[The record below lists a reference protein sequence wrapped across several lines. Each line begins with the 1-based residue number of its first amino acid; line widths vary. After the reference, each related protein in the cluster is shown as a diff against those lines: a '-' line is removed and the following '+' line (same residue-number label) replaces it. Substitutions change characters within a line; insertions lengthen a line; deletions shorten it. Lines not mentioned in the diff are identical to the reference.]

1 MVVKVKLE
9 GLNIV
14 RARGK
19 YYVYL
24 RDSGEALLRGFEGS
38 REDLNKRLA
47 AVDMIDRYNRR
58 RKRDLTKTFPEGTLG
73 GLIQWYENECPRFER
88 LSEATK
94 KDYRAA
100 FVYLAS
106 EWDAPLDTI
115 TQPSL
120 YDVRDTCAKEKWPRF
135 ADKMIAALSAMFTE
149 AVKRKKITANPAMGI
164 DKAHKADPNANRE
177 WTQAEWEAA
186 TDGAPK
192 EILIPLMLARYVGF
206 RGQTIQALQW
216 SQYETDPRFGKCL
229 RVITRKNS
237 EPTWVPAVPELQAF
251 LDGLDRSSL
260 KIATQEDGAPWP
272 DEKAMQTAV
281 SHYLRALEKDGRIG
295 AQTTLHGLRATYAA
309 DLRRNGAATG
319 DVAAALGDRSERM
332 GEHYTRH
339 VENETRVIRAFKG
352 KTNP

>member
-1 MVVKVKLE
+1 MVVRVKLE

-14 RARGK
+14 RARGR

-24 RDSGEALLRGFEGS
+24 RDSGEMLLRGFEGS
-38 REDLNKRLA
+38 REDLDKRLS
-47 AVDMIDRYNRR
+47 AVDMVDKYNRR
-58 RKRDLTKTFPEGTLG
+58 RKRDLTKTYAEGTLG
-73 GLIQWYENECPRFER
+73 GLIQWYENECPRFNR
-88 LSEATK
+88 LAEATK

-120 YDVRDTCAKEKWPRF
+120 YDVRDICATEKWPRF

-149 AVKRKKITANPAMGI
+149 AVKRKKMATNPAKGI

-177 WTQAEWEAA
+177 WTHAEWKAA
-186 TDGAPK
+186 AAKAPAHV
-192 EILIPLMLARYVGF
+192 LIPLMLARYAGF
-206 RGQTIQALQW
+206 RGQTVQALQW

-237 EPTWVPAVPELQAF
+237 EPTWIPAVPELQHF
-251 LDGLDRSSL
+251 LDGLPRTAV
-260 KIATQEDGAPWP
+260 KIATQADGTPWP
-272 DEKAMQTAV
+272 DEKAMQTEV
-281 SHYLRALEKDGRIG
+281 SHFLRALEKDGHIG
-295 AQTTLHGLRATYAA
+295 AGTTLHGLRVTYAA

-339 VENETRVIRAFKG
+339 VENEVRVIRAFKG
-352 KTNP
+352 KTSP

>member
-1 MVVKVKLE
+1 MVVRVKLE

-14 RARGK
+14 RARGR

-24 RDSGEALLRGFEGS
+24 RDSGEMLLRGFEGS
-38 REDLNKRLA
+38 REDLDKRLS
-47 AVDMIDRYNRR
+47 AVDMVDKYNRR
-58 RKRDLTKTFPEGTLG
+58 RKRDLTKTYAEGTLG
-73 GLIQWYENECPRFER
+73 GLIQWYENECPRFSR
-88 LSEATK
+88 LAEATK

-120 YDVRDTCAKEKWPRF
+120 YEVRDTCAAEKWPRF
-135 ADKMIAALSAMFTE
+135 ADKMIAALSSMFTE
-149 AVKRKKITANPAMGI
+149 AVKRKKMATNPAKGI

-177 WTQAEWEAA
+177 WTQAEWKAA
-186 TDGAPK
+186 AAKAPAHV
-192 EILIPLMLARYVGF
+192 LIPLMLARYAGF
-206 RGQTIQALQW
+206 RGQTVQALQW

-237 EPTWVPAVPELQAF
+237 EPTWIPAVPELQHF
-251 LDGLDRSSL
+251 LDGLPRTAV
-260 KIATQEDGAPWP
+260 KIATQADGTPWP
-272 DEKAMQTAV
+272 DEKAMQTEV
-281 SHYLRALEKDGRIG
+281 SHFLRALEKDGHIG
-295 AQTTLHGLRATYAA
+295 AGTTLHGLRVTYAA

-339 VENETRVIRAFKG
+339 VENEVRVIRAFKG
-352 KTNP
+352 KTSP